1 MHSTLISIKKKKKG
15 NQRTDNFAIVEV
27 MFPNAFFKYF
37 YFKMLFIFK
46 TRCYFIII
54 HTNKLEITLRSY
66 LFNAFLICLALL
78 YGTKPKTIFQK
89 SLELTLKLS

>member
-1 MHSTLISIKKKKKG
+1 
-15 NQRTDNFAIVEV
+15 

-37 YFKMLFIFK
+37 YFKMLFILK

-78 YGTKPKTIFQK
+78 YGRKPKTIFQK
-89 SLELTLKLS
+89 SLELKKKKKKKFRENRIRMGVFWLHDY